1 MTARRKLAEPR
12 AGSITETTPLLGQS
26 SYGYQFVHLISS
38 VNCRLADFVQA
49 IEGGTV
55 FICLR
60 LLYG

>member
-1 MTARRKLAEPR
+1 MAARRKLAEPR
-12 AGSITETTPLLGQS
+12 AGSITETTPVLGQS
-26 SYGYQFVHLISS
+26 SYGYQSVHLISS